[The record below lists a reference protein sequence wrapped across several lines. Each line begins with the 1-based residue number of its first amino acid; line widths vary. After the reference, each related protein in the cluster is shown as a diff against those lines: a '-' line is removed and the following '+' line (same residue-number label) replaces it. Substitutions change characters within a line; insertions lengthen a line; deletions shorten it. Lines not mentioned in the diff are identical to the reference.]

1 MQPDIIDEGTFIINL
16 SSFTLFRRPFT
27 TTTTNIVT
35 KMTIPYAYRGRKK
48 IVATRRARSMWRRLN
63 TDRRTDF
70 VIIKFIRRGPT
81 SPPVLCYNLI
91 DIPLSLFH
99 LDPAVT
105 RRDPSTI
112 STRKKYLLLL
122 HMKTLVTR
130 EQIGGPVSQIEQDK
144 HERESDTRD
153 EVNPG
158 GTFRSTREPTP
169 R

>member
-1 MQPDIIDEGTFIINL
+1 M
-16 SSFTLFRRPFT
+16 
-27 TTTTNIVT
+27 
-35 KMTIPYAYRGRKK
+35 
-48 IVATRRARSMWRRLN
+48 
-63 TDRRTDF
+63 
-70 VIIKFIRRGPT
+70 IIKFIRRGPT
-81 SPPVLCYNLI
+81 SPPVLYYNLT